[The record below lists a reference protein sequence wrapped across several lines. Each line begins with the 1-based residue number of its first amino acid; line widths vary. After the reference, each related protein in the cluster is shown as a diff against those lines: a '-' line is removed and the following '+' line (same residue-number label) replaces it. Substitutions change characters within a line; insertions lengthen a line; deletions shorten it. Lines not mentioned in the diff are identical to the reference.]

1 MEGLSEFP
9 WWLLGMYL
17 TILSARATI
26 LCYTTVGLS
35 HPGSDFVTL
44 TNLSRC
50 RLLLPSQL
58 RLSHSGLSSS
68 VFTGILK
75 TGES

>member
-17 TILSARATI
+17 TVLSARATV
-26 LCYTTVGLS
+26 LGYTTVGLS
-35 HPGSDFVTL
+35 HPGSDFVTF
-44 TNLSRC
+44 NLSRC
-50 RLLLPSQL
+50 RLLLPFQL
-58 RLSHSGLSSS
+58 QLSHSDPSLSI
-68 VFTGILK
+68 FTGILE